1 MNMADGERR
10 SYTIL
15 VPLADLHEAAGL
27 IRVAS
32 AFMPLLGASQ
42 RGRVVALGVVEIPEE
57 LALTEG
63 AIPARMHRQQLGRLR
78 RLGMSPSVELRTTVR
93 VSRQIWQ
100 GIVETAQ
107 EERAD
112 LILFGWKGWTAS
124 QDAIFSSTIDQAV
137 KFAPCDIAVVSR
149 LNPQH
154 CKRVLVPVRGGPHA
168 ALALQLAVALAERVD
183 GTVSALQVDLE
194 HRSAA
199 EAIQDREEFVAVLA
213 TSPRPERTR
222 ERVVR
227 AESVEGA
234 ILGAASG
241 HQVLVMGAAAGNEPG
256 SLFGPIV
263 DGIARRLDKQALVVV
278 KTKIP
283 GDLPHQEWE
292 RLVQP
297 NRPVEPAVRLAALV
311 DKWFAENTYDSREF
325 EDLRELVRLKERQ
338 GLTISLGLPALNE
351 EETIGAVIRCVKHE
365 LMDRVKLLDE
375 IVLVD
380 SRSTDR
386 TREIAAELGLP
397 VVIHQEV
404 LPGYGGITGK
414 GEALWKS
421 LQVLTGDLVAW
432 IDTDIRNIHPRFVYG
447 ILGPLLKDERVKYV
461 KGFYKRPIRIG
472 SEIMGTGG
480 GRVTELTARPL
491 LNLFYP
497 ELSGLIQP
505 LAGEY
510 AARREVIE
518 RLPFFTGYGVEIA
531 LLIDLLE
538 RFGLQAI
545 GQVDLHRRVHRNQRL
560 TSLSRMAATITA
572 VVLQR
577 LEQSG
582 RMELRAELNRS
593 MKLIQ
598 HERDR
603 FHIEIKALDD
613 VERPPIATLPEYN
626 ERRALLRAVR
636 SESTLITTL

>member
-1 MNMADGERR
+1 
-10 SYTIL
+10 
-15 VPLADLHEAAGL
+15 
-27 IRVAS
+27 
-32 AFMPLLGASQ
+32 
-42 RGRVVALGVVEIPEE
+42 
-57 LALTEG
+57 
-63 AIPARMHRQQLGRLR
+63 
-78 RLGMSPSVELRTTVR
+78 
-93 VSRQIWQ
+93 
-100 GIVETAQ
+100 
-107 EERAD
+107 
-112 LILFGWKGWTAS
+112 
-124 QDAIFSSTIDQAV
+124 
-137 KFAPCDIAVVSR
+137 
-149 LNPQH
+149 
-154 CKRVLVPVRGGPHA
+154 
-168 ALALQLAVALAERVD
+168 
-183 GTVSALQVDLE
+183 
-194 HRSAA
+194 
-199 EAIQDREEFVAVLA
+199 
-213 TSPRPERTR
+213 
-222 ERVVR
+222 
-227 AESVEGA
+227 
-234 ILGAASG
+234 
-241 HQVLVMGAAAGNEPG
+241 
-256 SLFGPIV
+256 
-263 DGIARRLDKQALVVV
+263 VV

-386 TREIAAELGLP
+386 TREIGAELGLP

-472 SEIMGTGG
+472 SEIMSTGG

-518 RLPFFTGYGVEIA
+518 QLPFFTGYGVEIA

-613 VERPPIATLPEYN
+613 VERPPIVTLPEYN
-626 ERRALLRAVR
+626 ERRALLRAAR
-636 SESTLITTL
+636 SESTLISTL